1 MAATMGD
8 AGYEGYPQ
16 KHVYRDHTQWR
27 VRCTVSAGPVL
38 TCDHGAWTVV
48 DETGTGKYSLN
59 GPASAGK
66 CGIYAQVVKTGGST
80 TLTTLIRGNTLHVP
94 ATGVWLFDV
103 LGLLVSAGTLALAD
117 LVDGD
122 VIEFLIDA
130 ETRV

>member
-27 VRCTVSAGPVL
+27 VRCTVSGSTVY
-38 TCDHGAWTVV
+38 TCDHAAWTVA
-48 DETGTGKYSLN
+48 DETGTGKYSLT

-66 CGIYAQVVKTGGST
+66 CGIHAQVVAVGGT
-80 TLTTLIRGNTLHVP
+80 AVRTLAVVGNTVHVP

-103 LGLLVSAGTLALAD
+103 LALTVSGGAVALAD
-117 LVDGD
+117 MVAGD
-122 VIEFLIDA
+122 VVEFLIDA